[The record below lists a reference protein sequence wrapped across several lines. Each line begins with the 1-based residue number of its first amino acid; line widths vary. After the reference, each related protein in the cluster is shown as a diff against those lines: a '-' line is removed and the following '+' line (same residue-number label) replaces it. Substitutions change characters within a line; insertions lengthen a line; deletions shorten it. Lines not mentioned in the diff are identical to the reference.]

1 MRLPNPSYKGN
12 NSLEEVLLK
21 RRSVREYKKL
31 PLTISEVSQLLWAC
45 QGVTENTFKLR
56 TSPSAGALYPLN
68 VYLVVGEVEGLEKG
82 VYKYNPNWH
91 EIKLVKSGDIRD
103 ELYRFS
109 LLQDCVRNAP
119 ISIVI
124 SADYSITTR
133 KYGNRGIKYVHMEV
147 GHVGENL
154 YLQATALGLGT
165 VAVGAFD
172 NEKVRELL
180 GIPDKEEVLYIMP
193 VGRV

>member
-56 TSPSAGALYPLN
+56 TSPSAGALYPLS
-68 VYLVVGEVEGLEKG
+68 VYLVVGEVEGLEEG
-82 VYKYNPNWH
+82 VYKFNPNRH
-91 EIKLVKSGDIRD
+91 EIKLIKSGDIRD
-103 ELYRFS
+103 ELYGFL
-109 LLQDCVRNAP
+109 LLQDCVKNAP

-124 SADYSITTR
+124 SADYNITTR
-133 KYGNRGIKYVHMEV
+133 KYGNRGIKYVHIEV

-165 VAVGAFD
+165 VAVGAFED
-172 NEKVRELL
+172 EKVRELL
-180 GIPDKEEVLYIMP
+180 RIPDKEEVLYIMP